1 MKIRDLLNI
10 ERLWQRGPVVSV
22 LRFEGVIMPRSRRG
36 GVSLASHATAI
47 ERAFRAA
54 RLVAVAIV
62 INSPGGSPVQSALL
76 YRRIRQLADEKRVP
90 VIAFA
95 EDVAASG
102 GYWLALAGDEIYS
115 EETSLLGSIGVISA
129 GFGFY
134 QLMGRLGIE
143 RRLHTAGER
152 KSLLDPFLP
161 EETSDLARLTA
172 LQQDIHRSFAEHVR
186 HRRAGKIDDGD
197 EALFSGDVWTGRKAL
212 ECGLIDGIG
221 EPRGVLRARYG
232 NKVKLRPVSAERRR
246 WPFLG
251 RVPFADREPLLMI
264 AELAEWIEARLLW
277 ARFGL

>member
-1 MKIRDLLNI
+1 MKIRDRFNI

-22 LRFEGVIMPRSRRG
+22 LRFDGVIMPRLRRG
-36 GVSLASHATAI
+36 GVSLASHAAAI

-54 RLVAVAIV
+54 GLVAVAIV

-102 GYWLALAGDEIYS
+102 GYWLALAGDEIFS

-161 EETSDLARLTA
+161 EENSDLARLTA

-197 EALFSGDVWTGRKAL
+197 DALFSGDVWTGRKAL
-212 ECGLIDGIG
+212 ERGLIDGIG

-232 NKVKLRPVSAERRR
+232 DKVKLRPVSAERRR
-246 WPFLG
+246 WPFLS
-251 RVPFADREPLLMI
+251 RVPFAGREPLSAI
-264 AELAEWIEARLLW
+264 AELADWIEARLLW